1 MMKQILEAIQPSTTS
16 STNEPL
22 EDQGHADAFTSLV
35 ATISSIYTL
44 IYCCCYAHPTQLSK
58 NKPLRSQDVPIVKAM
73 EHAAKSTA
81 SVAHNSKSHDS
92 STLKQK
98 TNGKNKEPIIYDV
111 GFGMNPLFL

>member
-1 MMKQILEAIQPSTTS
+1 M
-16 STNEPL
+16 
-22 EDQGHADAFTSLV
+22 
-35 ATISSIYTL
+35 
-44 IYCCCYAHPTQLSK
+44 
-58 NKPLRSQDVPIVKAM
+58 PIVKAM